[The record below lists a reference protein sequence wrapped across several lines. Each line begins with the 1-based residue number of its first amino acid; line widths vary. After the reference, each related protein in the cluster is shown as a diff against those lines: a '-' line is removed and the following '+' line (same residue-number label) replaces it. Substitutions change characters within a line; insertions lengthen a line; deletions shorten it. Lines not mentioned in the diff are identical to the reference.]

1 MGFDLSNYE
10 PVSERIQKFW
20 KTYPNGR
27 IITEIKLIN
36 ETEVVV
42 QASVFTD
49 REDPRP
55 ASVDWAHE
63 TRGSSNIN
71 RSSFLENCSTSA
83 IGRGLATLGLS
94 ASKNR
99 PSREEMIKA
108 TRDSRN
114 FIEEASEA
122 AANKDIESL
131 RVIYATA
138 VKSQVDNDV
147 LEAIKALADSLKA
160 K

>member
-1 MGFDLSNYE
+1 
-10 PVSERIQKFW
+10 
-20 KTYPNGR
+20 
-27 IITEIKLIN
+27 
-36 ETEVVV
+36 
-42 QASVFTD
+42 
-49 REDPRP
+49 
-55 ASVDWAHE
+55 
-63 TRGSSNIN
+63 
-71 RSSFLENCSTSA
+71 
-83 IGRGLATLGLS
+83 
-94 ASKNR
+94 
-99 PSREEMIKA
+99 MIKA

-147 LEAIKALADSLKA
+147 LEAIKSLADSLKA

>member
-1 MGFDLSNYE
+1 
-10 PVSERIQKFW
+10 
-20 KTYPNGR
+20 
-27 IITEIKLIN
+27 
-36 ETEVVV
+36 
-42 QASVFTD
+42 
-49 REDPRP
+49 
-55 ASVDWAHE
+55 
-63 TRGSSNIN
+63 
-71 RSSFLENCSTSA
+71 
-83 IGRGLATLGLS
+83 
-94 ASKNR
+94 
-99 PSREEMIKA
+99 MIKA

-147 LEAIKALADSLKA
+147 LEAIKSLADSLKS

>member
-20 KTYPNGR
+20 KLYPNGR
-27 IITEIKLIN
+27 IITDIKLIN
-36 ETEVVV
+36 ETEVVI
-42 QASVFTD
+42 QASIFTD

-55 ASVDWAHE
+55 AAVDWAHE
-63 TRGSSNIN
+63 TRGSSHIN
-71 RSSFLENCSTSA
+71 RASFLENASTSG

-94 ASKNR
+94 TSKNR

-108 TRDSRN
+108 TRESRN
-114 FIEEASEA
+114 YIEEASEA
-122 AANKDIESL
+122 AANNDLETL
-131 RVIYATA
+131 RTIYATA

>member
-27 IITEIKLIN
+27 IITDIKLIN

-42 QASVFTD
+42 QASIFTD
-49 REDPRP
+49 REDTRP

-63 TRGSSNIN
+63 TRGTSGVN
-71 RSSFLENCSTSA
+71 RASFLENASTSA
-83 IGRGLATLGLS
+83 IGRGLSTLNFS
-94 ASKNR
+94 SSKNR

-114 FIEEASEA
+114 YIEEASEA
-122 AANKDIESL
+122 AANNDLETL
-131 RVIYATA
+131 RVIYSTA
-138 VKSQVDNDV
+138 QKSQVDNDV
-147 LEAIKALADSLKA
+147 LEAIKSLADSLKA

>member
-20 KTYPNGR
+20 KLYPNGR
-27 IITEIKLIN
+27 IITDIKLIN
-36 ETEVVV
+36 ETEVVI
-42 QASVFTD
+42 QASIFTD

-55 ASVDWAHE
+55 AAVDWAHE
-63 TRGSSNIN
+63 TRGSSHIN
-71 RSSFLENCSTSA
+71 RASFLENASTSG

-94 ASKNR
+94 TSKNR

-108 TRDSRN
+108 TRESRN
-114 FIEEASEA
+114 YIEEASEA
-122 AANKDIESL
+122 AANNDLETL
-131 RVIYATA
+131 RTIYATA
-138 VKSQVDNDV
+138 VKSQVENDV
-147 LEAIKALADSLKA
+147 LEAIKSLADSLKS